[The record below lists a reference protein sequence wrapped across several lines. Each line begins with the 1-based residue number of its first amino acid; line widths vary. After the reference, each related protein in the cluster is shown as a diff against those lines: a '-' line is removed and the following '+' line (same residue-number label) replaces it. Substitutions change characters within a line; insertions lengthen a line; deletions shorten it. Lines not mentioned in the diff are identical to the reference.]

1 MAQFWLTFLLTLFV
15 GVETGLVSSVI
26 FSLILVVSNST
37 QPRITVG
44 PVACTFSS
52 GVLRLIFLNA
62 HRRSSATS
70 TMIGFRLTSTRAR
83 RRTSQACSSSGSATR
98 STLVRQSAHH
108 RWLWST
114 R

>member
-44 PVACTFSS
+44 PAAQSTQ
-52 GVLRLIFLNA
+52 
-62 HRRSSATS
+62 RRV
-70 TMIGFRLTSTRAR
+70 
-83 RRTSQACSSSGSATR
+83 C
-98 STLVRQSAHH
+98 
-108 RWLWST
+108 
-114 R
+114 